1 MELSAQSST
10 DYLIVEAVI
19 SSTRNDTEVDIRTL
33 VSEFIIYEHIE
44 KPYLTGKLS
53 FKEEENIL
61 QDMDFQGGEKLT
73 LTIQHLE
80 ETVSANT
87 ITKEF
92 LIDKIENVIRV
103 DERTE
108 FVMLHLIE
116 YHVFD
121 SSGQNISKS
130 YSGSPTS
137 IIKTII
143 EGFLDKEV
151 LIEGVDDVR
160 GMKVIIPNLNPL
172 EAGSWLNKR
181 ATTSDGLP
189 FFFFSALG
197 VDNLILKDLEKML
210 TQLPINAEQPYVYA
224 PSAGDGGGE
233 SIKRYLIERYRY
245 ESQENLLKIMRN
257 GHVGAKYV
265 FHDTFRGI
273 PTNVDFDVDNVFKT
287 LITKNA
293 LGGENSRYNHSP
305 EFRIKDK
312 KIGQHNSKVISQ
324 IASSGA
330 YDTVGTTF
338 KSYQDEKTVGG
349 QTKKINR
356 DSLKEFLVKSP
367 LVITVRG
374 REFVTGD
381 ANYTVGKTIRLRFL
395 DTNPYIDDQSAKF
408 DLKKSGDYLIMTAK
422 HVFSEEGVKTE
433 LMCGRVASL
442 GVEAEL

>member
-1 MELSAQSST
+1 MELSAHSST

-33 VSEFIIYEHIE
+33 VSEFTIYEHIE
-44 KPYLTGKLS
+44 KPYLTGRLS

-61 QDMDFQGGEKLT
+61 QDIDFQGGEKLT
-73 LTIQHLE
+73 LTIQHME

-87 ITKEF
+87 ITKDF
-92 LIDKIENVIRV
+92 LVDKIENIVRV

-108 FVMLHLIE
+108 FVVLHLIE
-116 YHVFD
+116 YQVFD

-130 YSGSPTS
+130 YIGSPTS
-137 IIKTII
+137 IIKTIM
-143 EGFLDKEV
+143 ESFLDKKV
-151 LIEGVDDVR
+151 LIEGTDDVKD
-160 GMKVIIPNLNPL
+160 MKVIIPNLNPL
-172 EAGSWLNKR
+172 EAGAWLNKR

-210 TQLPINAEQPYVYA
+210 TQQPINAEQPYIYA
-224 PSAGDGGGE
+224 PSGGDGNE
-233 SIKRYLIERYRY
+233 VLKRYLISKYRY

-265 FHDTFRGI
+265 FHDTFKGI
-273 PTNVDFDVDNVFKT
+273 PTNVDFDVDDVFQK
-287 LITKNA
+287 LIGKSA

-305 EFRIKDK
+305 EFKIKDK

-330 YDTVGTTF
+330 YDTIGTTF

-356 DSLKEFLVKSP
+356 DSLKEFLIKSP

-374 REFVTGD
+374 REFITGD

-395 DTNPYIDDQSAKF
+395 DTNPYLDDQNAKF

-422 HVFSEEGVKTE
+422 HVFSDEGVSTE
-433 LMCGRVASL
+433 LTCGRVASL
-442 GVEAEL
+442 GVEVEL

>member
-1 MELSAQSST
+1 MELAAQTST

-19 SSTRNDTEVDIRTL
+19 SSTRNDTQVDIRTL
-33 VSEFIIYEHIE
+33 VSEFTIYEHIE
-44 KPYLTGKLS
+44 KPYLTGRLT

-61 QDMDFQGGEKLT
+61 QDVDFQGGEKLT

-108 FVMLHLIE
+108 LVVLHFTE

-121 SSGQNISKS
+121 SSAQNVSKS

-137 IIKTII
+137 IIKTITQS
-143 EGFLDKEV
+143 FLDKEV
-151 LIEGVDDVR
+151 LIEGTDDVR
-160 GMKVIIPNLNPL
+160 DMKVIIPNLNPL
-172 EAGSWLNKR
+172 EAGAWLNKR

-197 VDNLILKDLEKML
+197 VDNLVLKDLEKML
-210 TQLPINAEQPYVYA
+210 TQQPINEEQPYIYA
-224 PSAGDGGGE
+224 PSAGDGNE
-233 SIKRYLIERYRY
+233 TTKRYLISNYRY

-265 FHDTFRGI
+265 FHDTFKGI
-273 PTNVDFDVDNVFKT
+273 PTNVDFDVDDVFQK
-287 LITKNA
+287 LIGKNA

-305 EFRIKDK
+305 EFKVKGK
-312 KIGQHNSKVISQ
+312 KIGKHNSKVISQ

-349 QTKKINR
+349 QAKKINR
-356 DSLKEFLVKSP
+356 DSLKEFLVKTP

-374 REFVTGD
+374 REFITGD
-381 ANYTVGKTIRLRFL
+381 ANYTIGKTIRLRFL
-395 DTNPYIDDQSAKF
+395 DTNPYLDDQNAKF

-422 HVFSEEGVKTE
+422 HVFSDEGVSTE
-433 LMCGRVASL
+433 LTCGRVASL
-442 GVEAEL
+442 GVEVEL

>member
-1 MELSAQSST
+1 MELAAQTST

-19 SSTRNDTEVDIRTL
+19 SSTRNDTQVDIRTL
-33 VSEFIIYEHIE
+33 VSEFTIYEHIE
-44 KPYLTGKLS
+44 KPYLTGRLT

-61 QDMDFQGGEKLT
+61 QDVDFQGGEKLT

-108 FVMLHLIE
+108 LVVLHFTE

-121 SSGQNISKS
+121 SSAQNVSKS

-137 IIKTII
+137 IIKTITQS
-143 EGFLDKEV
+143 FLDKEV
-151 LIEGVDDVR
+151 LIEGTDDVR
-160 GMKVIIPNLNPL
+160 DMKVIIPNLNPL
-172 EAGSWLNKR
+172 EAGAWLNKR

-197 VDNLILKDLEKML
+197 VDNLVLKDLEKML
-210 TQLPINAEQPYVYA
+210 TQQPINEEQPYIYA
-224 PSAGDGGGE
+224 PSAGDGNE
-233 SIKRYLIERYRY
+233 TTKRYLISNYRY

-265 FHDTFRGI
+265 FHDTFKGI
-273 PTNVDFDVDNVFKT
+273 PTNVDFDVDDVFQK
-287 LITKNA
+287 LIGKNA

-305 EFRIKDK
+305 EFKVKGK
-312 KIGQHNSKVISQ
+312 KIGKHNSKVISQ

-330 YDTVGTTF
+330 YDTVGATF

-349 QTKKINR
+349 QAKKINR
-356 DSLKEFLVKSP
+356 DSLKEFLVKTP

-374 REFVTGD
+374 REFITGD
-381 ANYTVGKTIRLRFL
+381 ANYTIGKTIRLRFL
-395 DTNPYIDDQSAKF
+395 DTNPYLDDQNAKF

-422 HVFSEEGVKTE
+422 HVFSDEGVSTE
-433 LMCGRVASL
+433 LTCGRVASL
-442 GVEAEL
+442 GVEVEL

>member
-1 MELSAQSST
+1 MELAAQTST

-33 VSEFIIYEHIE
+33 VSEFTIYEHIE
-44 KPYLTGKLS
+44 KPYLTGRLT

-61 QDMDFQGGEKLT
+61 QDVDFQGGEKLT

-80 ETVSANT
+80 EIVSANT

-92 LIDKIENVIRV
+92 LVDKIENVIRV

-108 FVMLHLIE
+108 LVVLHFTE

-121 SSGQNISKS
+121 SSAQNISKS

-137 IIKTII
+137 IIKTIT
-143 EGFLDKEV
+143 ESFLDKEV
-151 LIEGVDDVR
+151 LIEGTDDVR
-160 GMKVIIPNLNPL
+160 DMKVIIPNLNPL
-172 EAGSWLNKR
+172 EAGAWLNKR

-197 VDNLILKDLEKML
+197 VDNLVLKDLEKML
-210 TQLPINAEQPYVYA
+210 TQQPINEEQPYIYA
-224 PSAGDGGGE
+224 PSAGDGNE
-233 SIKRYLIERYRY
+233 TTKRYLISNYRY

-265 FHDTFRGI
+265 FHDTFKGI
-273 PTNVDFDVDNVFKT
+273 PTNVDFDVDDVFQK
-287 LITKNA
+287 LIGKNA

-305 EFRIKDK
+305 EFKVKGK
-312 KIGQHNSKVISQ
+312 KIGKHNSKVISQ

-330 YDTVGTTF
+330 YDTVGATF

-349 QTKKINR
+349 QAKKINR
-356 DSLKEFLVKSP
+356 DSLKEFLVKTP
-367 LVITVRG
+367 LVITVKG
-374 REFVTGD
+374 REFITGD
-381 ANYTVGKTIRLRFL
+381 ANYTIGKTIRLRFL
-395 DTNPYIDDQSAKF
+395 DTNPYLDDQNAKF

-422 HVFSEEGVKTE
+422 HVFSDEGVSTE
-433 LMCGRVASL
+433 LTCGRVASL
-442 GVEAEL
+442 GVEVEL

>member
-10 DYLIVEAVI
+10 DYLIVEAFI
-19 SSTRNDTEVDIRTL
+19 SSTRNDTQVDIRTL

-44 KPYLTGKLS
+44 KPYLTGRLT

-61 QDMDFQGGEKLT
+61 QDVDFQGGEKLT

-92 LIDKIENVIRV
+92 LIDKIENVVRV

-108 FVMLHLIE
+108 FVVLHLTE

-130 YSGSPTS
+130 YNGSPTS
-137 IIKTII
+137 IIKTIV
-143 EGFLDKEV
+143 ENFLEKEV
-151 LIEGVDDVR
+151 LIEGIDDVKD
-160 GMKVIIPNLNPL
+160 MKVIIPNLNPL
-172 EAGSWLNKR
+172 EAGRWLNKR

-210 TQLPINAEQPYVYA
+210 TQVPINAEQPYIYA
-224 PSAGDGGGE
+224 PSAGDGNE
-233 SIKRYLIERYRY
+233 IVKRYLISKYRY
-245 ESQENLLKIMRN
+245 ESQENLLRIMRN

-265 FHDTFRGI
+265 FHDTFKGI

-287 LITKNA
+287 LIVKNA

-305 EFRIKDK
+305 EFKIKDK
-312 KIGQHNSKVISQ
+312 KIGQHTSKVISQ

-349 QTKKINR
+349 QAKKINR

-374 REFVTGD
+374 REFITGD

-395 DTNPYIDDQSAKF
+395 DTSPYLDDQNAKF

-422 HVFSEEGVKTE
+422 HVFSDEGVSTE
-433 LMCGRVASL
+433 LTCGRVASL
-442 GVEAEL
+442 GVEVEL